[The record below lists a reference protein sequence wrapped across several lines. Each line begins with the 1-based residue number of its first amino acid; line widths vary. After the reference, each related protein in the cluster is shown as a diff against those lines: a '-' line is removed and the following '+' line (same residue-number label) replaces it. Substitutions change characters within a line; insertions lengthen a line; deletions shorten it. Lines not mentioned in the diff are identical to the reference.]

1 MGILDWITGGAF
13 TCHEPSMPSL
23 AVSASL
29 LKYSKIQTD
38 PLPAHVCYTFILDS

>member
-1 MGILDWITGGAF
+1 
-13 TCHEPSMPSL
+13 MPSL

-38 PLPAHVCYTFILDS
+38 PLPAARWYRI